1 MKENRKIIWITGGAS
16 LVAAVIMALGVKAD
30 HALELFSLPFVLAAD
45 GLRWLSFH
53 SAAGNIVAVLLYL
66 AISAIPC
73 MVLVRRL
80 RAGKRWVGDAL
91 LVLMSISLL
100 VIFYALINPAVLL
113 PFTEQL
119 NAPELLPLCQITV
132 VFLFYSILVAWLVLR
147 LTAGLPE
154 ATDKRWKYWIVRIFQ
169 LGAIGC
175 IVRIVYFEG
184 FRLFNWAQE
193 AVTAP
198 EEEMLFG
205 MAEQTGDGGL
215 SAVSA
220 VIALIPLLFTAWVFL
235 AAADLA
241 REMNRDAYSPEFL
254 QKSRLLSNAAKVN
267 IYVTVV
273 CMLVNNVLQMLGS
286 GVLNDINIVVQVPL
300 LSLALSVGA
309 VIFTDYVEKNNRLY
323 EDSQSII

>member
-1 MKENRKIIWITGGAS
+1 MKENRKTIWITGGAS

-53 SAAGNIVAVLLYL
+53 STAGNIVAVLLYL
-66 AISAIPC
+66 AISVIPC
-73 MVLVRRL
+73 MVLIRRF
-80 RAGKRWVGDAL
+80 RAGKRWAGDAL
-91 LVLMSISLL
+91 LVLMSISLFI
-100 VIFYALINPAVLL
+100 IFYALINPAVLFL
-113 PFTEQL
+113 FAGQVDASES
-119 NAPELLPLCQITV
+119 LPLRQIMV
-132 VFLFYSILVAWLVLR
+132 VFLFYSILVAWLILQ

-154 ATDKRWKYWIVRIFQ
+154 TTEKRWKYWIVRIFQ

-175 IVRIVYFEG
+175 IVRVVYFEG
-184 FRLFNWAQE
+184 FRLFNWVRE
-193 AVTAP
+193 AATTQ

-220 VIALIPLLFTAWVFL
+220 VVALIPLFFTIWVFL

-254 QKSRLLSNAAKVN
+254 EKSRLLSNAAKVN

-273 CMLVNNVLQMLGS
+273 CMLVNNALQMLGS
-286 GVLNDINIVVQVPL
+286 GILSDINIVVQVPI